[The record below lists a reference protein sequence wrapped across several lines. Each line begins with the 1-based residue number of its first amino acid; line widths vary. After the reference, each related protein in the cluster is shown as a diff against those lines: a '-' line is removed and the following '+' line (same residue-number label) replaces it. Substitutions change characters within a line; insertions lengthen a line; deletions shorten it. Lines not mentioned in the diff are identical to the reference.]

1 MRLFFSVG
9 EPSGDVHAAHLIAE
23 LRRRLPSATFE
34 GYGGPKMADAGCNLH
49 FPLTD
54 LAVMGLAAVLPRL
67 PRFIQLARRARQQFL
82 ENPPDAV
89 VLVDFPGFNAW
100 IARYAHSAN
109 IPVFYYLPPQLWA
122 WASHRVRRMRRYV
135 DRVLCCLP
143 FEPAWYAERGV
154 VADFVGHP
162 IFDELASQALDN
174 GFLSE
179 QRARGGP
186 IVAVLPG
193 SRNWEV
199 ARHFPVQL
207 DVMEALHRR
216 LGQVRF
222 LVANYLPKHETQCRR
237 LAARQ
242 APHLPIELYSGKTSE
257 IVELAEACVM
267 VSGSVSLELLARA
280 KPAVVLY
287 RVSRPMYWLMQHLL
301 QCSYISLPNLFAERM
316 LFPEFYLTGP
326 VGPLVRQMADQLHW
340 WLTDPRELA
349 LCRTQISEVRHRTV
363 VRGAIARAADVI
375 AERLLVDLDRLA
387 A

>member
-9 EPSGDVHAAHLIAE
+9 EPSGDEHAARLIGE
-23 LRRRLPSATFE
+23 LRRRLPGTTFE
-34 GYGGPKMADAGCNLH
+34 GYGGPKMAEAGCQLQ
-49 FPLTD
+49 FPLTE
-54 LAVMGLAAVLPRL
+54 LAVMGFAAVLPRL

-89 VLVDFPGFNAW
+89 VLVDFPGFNFW
-100 IARYAHSAN
+100 IARYAHAAN
-109 IPVFYYLPPQLWA
+109 VPVFYYLPPQLWA
-122 WASHRVRRMRRYV
+122 WASHRVRRMRRDV
-135 DRVLCCLP
+135 DGVLCCLP
-143 FEPAWYAERGV
+143 FEPDWYAERGV
-154 VADFVGHP
+154 AADFVGHP
-162 IFDELASQALDN
+162 IFDELAEQQLDE

-186 IVAVLPG
+186 IVGVLPG
-193 SRNWEV
+193 SRNSEV

-207 DVMEALHRR
+207 GVMNELYRR
-216 LGQVRF
+216 FPSVRF
-222 LVANYLPKHETQCRR
+222 LVANYRTTHETNCRR

-257 IVELAEACVM
+257 IIELAETCLM
-267 VSGSVSLELLARA
+267 VSGSVSLELLART
-280 KPAVVLY
+280 KPAVVMY

-301 QCSYISLPNLFAERM
+301 QCSYISLPNLFADRM

-326 VGPLVRQMADQLHW
+326 TRPLVRQMADQLHW

-349 LCRTQISEVRHRTV
+349 LRRTQIAELRQQTA
-363 VRGAIARAADVI
+363 VRGAVARAADVI